1 MSYSC
6 LVVGEPLC
14 VQSMALAEP
23 EQSGAENFTAA
34 WQQPVLPQEEFSPA
48 L

>member
-14 VQSMALAEP
+14 VQSMALAES
-23 EQSGAENFTAA
+23 EQSGAENFMAV
-34 WQQPVLPQEEFSPA
+34 WQQPVPPQEEFSPA
-48 L
+48 P